1 MYFMTNELM
10 RTDEI
15 SGRWFPIIIIIDDD
29 DEDDDLR
36 EWYYMLDN

>member
-1 MYFMTNELM
+1 MTNELM

-15 SGRWFPIIIIIDDD
+15 SGRWFPIIIIIIIDDD
-29 DEDDDLR
+29 DEDDLR